1 VHTVTCESHNNDE
14 RITYTTTYIFDLV
27 SQVEQKHALDLQRP
41 HRIVVDRLRYLLEHD
56 LFRIEVSTLVS
67 QNIGINI
74 GIPFRL
80 QLETD
85 EWLTY
90 QILQPAQFSTV
101 TSYVLRQ
108 LSPRCLRCEHLKC
121 LHLFCVLRE

>member
-1 VHTVTCESHNNDE
+1 M
-14 RITYTTTYIFDLV
+14 TYTTTYLFDLV

-41 HRIVVDRLRYLLEHD
+41 PRIAVDRLSYVLEHD

-67 QNIGINI
+67 QKIDHARSIQTSVGNN
-74 GIPFRL
+74 
-80 QLETD
+80 D